1 MDERTVR
8 TIVLIWLAAF
18 SLLGFFSMFSDKRRA
33 KNRERRISEKALFLI
48 ALLGGSFGSLIGM
61 WLFRHKT
68 KHWYFVVF
76 MPLILVAQAVG
87 LMYLFR

>member
-8 TIVLIWLAAF
+8 MIVLIWLAAF
-18 SLLGFFSMFSDKRRA
+18 SLLGLFSMFSDKRRA